1 MKYLKIYT
9 DFAKDME
16 MLGEAERGRL
26 FTAMLLYA
34 ETGKEMALYG
44 NEKYLWG
51 TAKKNIDYQRDSYE
65 KRCDVNKR
73 NITIRYESL
82 RTATK
87 TYESKQEE
95 EKSKEIYNS
104 TQIENSTPSIPI
116 KPETNSTTVR
126 NESSTPTTVPSRSSV
141 VTQSVKPSRNVIPPT
156 LQMVSDYCESRR
168 NGIDPQAFIDHYTS
182 NGWMVGKT
190 RMKDWQAAVRTW
202 ERNNPVKGA
211 GVRKDRFANLKRL
224 YEETED

>member
-65 KRCDVNKR
+65 KRCAINKANGSEPKR
-73 NITIRYESL
+73 KQAKTSDSL
-82 RTATK
+82 
-87 TYESKQEE
+87 QEE
-95 EKSKEIYNS
+95 EKSREIYNS
-104 TQIENSTPSIPI
+104 TPIENSTPSIPI
-116 KPETNSTTVR
+116 KPETNSTTER

-141 VTQSVKPSRNVIPPT
+141 VAQSVKPSRNVIPPT

-202 ERNNPVKGA
+202 ERNSPVKGA
-211 GVRKDRFANLKRL
+211 GVKKDRFANLKRL

>member
-65 KRCDVNKR
+65 KRCAINKANGSEPKR
-73 NITIRYESL
+73 KQAKTSDSL
-82 RTATK
+82 
-87 TYESKQEE
+87 QEE
-95 EKSKEIYNS
+95 EKSREIYNS
-104 TQIENSTPSIPI
+104 TPIENSTPSILQ

-211 GVRKDRFANLKRL
+211 GARKDRFANLKRL